1 MKGKERKRGE
11 GGGRMSRCAES
22 LSQKRAHSVTF
33 NYIYLPEMTRPSP
46 PFLSRGYSRRP
57 SPESTSTLNYS
68 DTRASPL
75 LFLYRE
81 FFFFSFFHS
90 LHTRVNVTFESRAL
104 FYIEIP
110 RRNHVAYQ
118 VTVDVIFYPRSAQ
131 NLNFRNIRES
141 PSSGILTYFK
151 PPNV

>member
-11 GGGRMSRCAES
+11 GGGEMSRCAES

-75 LFLYRE
+75 FFLYRE
-81 FFFFSFFHS
+81 FFFFFHS
-90 LHTRVNVTFESRAL
+90 LHTHTHTRVNATFESRA
-104 FYIEIP
+104 
-110 RRNHVAYQ
+110 
-118 VTVDVIFYPRSAQ
+118 
-131 NLNFRNIRES
+131 
-141 PSSGILTYFK
+141 GYFT
-151 PPNV
+151 